1 MARVLQIVTE
11 LVVGGASLTMLDF
24 AEDLVSEHELH
35 IAHGRLEDPANA
47 AVARARERFPTY
59 EVSRLARP
67 LAARS
72 DAAAIR
78 DLHALCRLIEP
89 DVIHT
94 HSSKAGFLGRIG
106 APPET
111 PVLLHTIHGW
121 GHTPLDG
128 RLRRVALVNAER
140 LAARRTTKLIAV
152 SREVM
157 EEGVA
162 LRIGRPAQYE
172 VIGAPVDM
180 HPRDPDFTAARAA
193 ARAALRIAPDAEV
206 VGWVGRFSAQKDPR
220 TLVDVVTRLLA
231 ARDHTRVVLVGDGPD
246 RALVQRQLA
255 SEIAE
260 HRVRLTGARDDVRT
274 LYAAFD
280 VLLHT
285 SLWEGQPRV
294 VREALAERVPVASA
308 RVSGIAELAG
318 DTRRGTLVPVG
329 DAHSFV
335 AALSEIL
342 DSPTLR
348 APIDETAL
356 APLRAVARA
365 PYRLMREL
373 YRAALANAAGERPER
388 VARVP

>member
-1 MARVLQIVTE
+1 VARVLQIVTE

-24 AEDLVSEHELH
+24 AEDLASEHELH

-47 AVARARERFPTY
+47 AVARARQRFPTY

-67 LAARS
+67 LAARD

-78 DLHALCRLIEP
+78 DLHALCRLVGP

-128 RLRRVALVNAER
+128 RLRRAALVNAER

-152 SREVM
+152 SQEVRAD
-157 EEGVA
+157 GLA
-162 LRIGRPAQYE
+162 LQIGRADQYE

-180 HPRDPDFTAARAA
+180 RPRDPDFAAARVAARAT
-193 ARAALRIAPDAEV
+193 LRIAADTEV

-220 TLVDVVTRLLA
+220 TLIDVVTRLLA
-231 ARDHTRVVLVGDGPD
+231 ERDSAEAVLIGDGPD
-246 RALVQRQLA
+246 LGLVKRQLA

-260 HRVRLTGARDDVRT
+260 GRVRLTGARDDVRT
-274 LYAAFD
+274 LYPAFD

-285 SLWEGQPRV
+285 SLWEGHPRV
-294 VREALAERVPVASA
+294 VREALAERIPVVTA
-308 RVSGIAELAG
+308 RVGAAGVVSRDPRLGAEVTPAAATGFVDALA
-318 DTRRGTLVPVG
+318 R
-329 DAHSFV
+329 
-335 AALSEIL
+335 IL
-342 DSPTLR
+342 KSPTLR
-348 APIDETAL
+348 APIDEVAL
-356 APLRAVARA
+356 APLRAAARE

-373 YRAALANAAGERPER
+373 YSATLANAAGEHPQRA
-388 VARVP
+388 ARVP